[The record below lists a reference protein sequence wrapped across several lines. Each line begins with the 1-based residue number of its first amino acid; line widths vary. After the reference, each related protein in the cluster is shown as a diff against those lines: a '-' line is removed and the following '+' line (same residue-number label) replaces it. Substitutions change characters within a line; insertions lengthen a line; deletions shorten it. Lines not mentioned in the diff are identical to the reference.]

1 MRRGRIRR
9 GRIRR
14 GLRVTLEVVV
24 LGLMAALALVVVLG
38 VAFRR
43 LGAALVWY
51 DEVASILL
59 AWLTFYGV
67 ALAALHR
74 AHIGFPKLLDGLGP
88 AVRRPLILLGEVF
101 VLAFFLVV
109 AWGGWRVFG
118 ILGGET
124 LVSLPWV
131 PQRFTQSV
139 IPIGAVLYIAAELL
153 TLPEVLAGPPAGRAG
168 GAGEKQGGAD
178 QAAAGRI
185 DDPAPEESP

>member
-1 MRRGRIRR
+1 M
-9 GRIRR
+9 RR

-24 LGLMAALALVVVLG
+24 LALMAALALVVVLG
-38 VAFRR
+38 VAFRK

-59 AWLTFYGV
+59 AWLTFYGA

-124 LVSLPWV
+124 LVGLPWV

-139 IPIGAVLYIAAELL
+139 IPIGAVLYIVAELL
-153 TLPEVLAGPPAGRAG
+153 TLPEVLAGPPGGRAG
-168 GAGEKQGGAD
+168 GVGGSPRGAD
-178 QAAAGRI
+178 EAAGGRI